1 MVPVPVSASATGEF
15 AALLLK
21 VIFPYAVPLIFGAN
35 LIENDTRCPAGIVNG
50 NLRPLRPNSVLL
62 EVAPVTVTLAPLAL
76 NEAPRLFAVP
86 TTTLPKFKLAV
97 PRLICDPDVPL
108 AESGIVNVGFGAVE
122 RTEICPLTAEV
133 DFGVKTALNV

>member
-1 MVPVPVSASATGEF
+1 MVPVPVSASVTGEF

-21 VIFPYAVPLIFGAN
+21 EIFPYAVPLIFGAN
-35 LIENDTRCPAGIVNG
+35 RIENDTRCPAGIVNG

-62 EVAPVTVTLAPLAL
+62 EVAPVTVTLAPVAL

-86 TTTLPKFKLAV
+86 TTTLPKFKVVA
-97 PRLICDPDVPL
+97 PRLIWDPDVPL
-108 AESGIVNVGFGAVE
+108 PESGMVNVGFGALE
-122 RTEICPLTAEV
+122 RTERCPLTAEV

>member
-1 MVPVPVSASATGEF
+1 VPVPVSASATGEF
-15 AALLLK
+15 AALPLK
-21 VIFPYAVPLIFGAN
+21 EIFPYAVPLIFGAN

-86 TTTLPKFKLAV
+86 TTTLTKFKVVA
-97 PRLICDPDVPL
+97 PRLIWAPDVPFP
-108 AESGIVNVGFGAVE
+108 ESSIVNGGFGACE
-122 RTEICPLTAEV
+122 RTVRAQL
-133 DFGVKTALNV
+133 

>member
-15 AALLLK
+15 AALPLK
-21 VIFPYAVPLIFGAN
+21 EIFPYAVPLIFGAN

-86 TTTLPKFKLAV
+86 TTTLPKFKVVA
-97 PRLICDPDVPL
+97 PRLIWAPDVPL
-108 AESGIVNVGFGAVE
+108 PESGIVNVGFGALE
-122 RTEICPLTAEV
+122 RTERCPLTAEL
-133 DFGVKTALNV
+133 DLGVKTALNV

>member
-21 VIFPYAVPLIFGAN
+21 AIFPYAVPLIFGAN

-86 TTTLPKFKLAV
+86 TTTLPKFKVVA
-97 PRLICDPDVPL
+97 PRLIWAPMCRCQK
-108 AESGIVNVGFGAVE
+108 AEL
-122 RTEICPLTAEV
+122 LTLGSAHWKEQK
-133 DFGVKTALNV
+133 DAR

>member
-21 VIFPYAVPLIFGAN
+21 EIFPYAVPLIFGAN

-76 NEAPRLFAVP
+76 SEAPRLFVVP
-86 TTTLPKFKLAV
+86 TTTLPKFKVVA
-97 PRLICDPDVPL
+97 PRLKWAPDVPL
-108 AESGIVNVGFGAVE
+108 PESGIVKVGLGALE
-122 RTEICPLTAEV
+122 RTEICPLAAEL